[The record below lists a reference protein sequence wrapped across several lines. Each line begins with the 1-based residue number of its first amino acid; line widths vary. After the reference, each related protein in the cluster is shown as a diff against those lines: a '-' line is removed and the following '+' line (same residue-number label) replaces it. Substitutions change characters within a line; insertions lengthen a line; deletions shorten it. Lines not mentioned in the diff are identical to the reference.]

1 MFDAIDFKWNE
12 KTSQKTKL
20 NGEIKRL
27 EMLKENFCKEKEEII
42 RINGKIEGIEY
53 AIKILNEERQVT
65 QMKKVEVGEYIRT
78 AEGIFKVIAI
88 DKLYIYLD
96 KLYFDKQY
104 QTVRNVTFEDR
115 IVQHSFNLK
124 ELINE
129 NDIVEYRINSLS
141 ELKVGRVKK
150 YRDARSNKQYMGIEG
165 FDITKIYILS
175 VLIATKYKQECYV
188 VEDEKDE

>member
-1 MFDAIDFKWNE
+1 
-12 KTSQKTKL
+12 
-20 NGEIKRL
+20 
-27 EMLKENFCKEKEEII
+27 MLTESK
-42 RINGKIEGIEY
+42 
-53 AIKILNEERQVT
+53 VV

-88 DKLYIYLD
+88 DELYIYLD

-104 QTVRNVTFEDR
+104 QTVRNVTVEDR
-115 IVQHSFNLK
+115 IVRHSFNLK
-124 ELINE
+124 ELIDE
-129 NDIVEYRINSLS
+129 NDIVEYRVNSLS

-150 YRDARSNKQYMGIEG
+150 YRDARSNKQYLGVEG

-175 VLIATKYKQECYV
+175 ILIATKYKQECYA

>member
-12 KTSQKTKL
+12 KTDEITKL
-20 NGEIKRL
+20 NREIKRL
-27 EMLKENFCKEKEEII
+27 GIIKKNFCEEKEELI

-53 AIKILNEERQVT
+53 AIKILNEESRGM
-65 QMKKVEVGEYIRT
+65 QMKIDVGEYIRT

-88 DKLYIYLD
+88 DELYIYLD

-124 ELINE
+124 ELIDE

-150 YRDARSNKQYMGIEG
+150 YRDARSNKQYLGVEG

-175 VLIATKYKQECYV
+175 ILIATKYKQECYV

>member
-1 MFDAIDFKWNE
+1 MFDAIDFKWYE
-12 KTSQKTKL
+12 KTDQKTKL
-20 NGEIKRL
+20 NKEIRRL
-27 EMLKENFCKEKEEII
+27 EMIKKIFCKEEVEKI

-53 AIKILNEERQVT
+53 AIKILNKESQVAH
-65 QMKKVEVGEYIRT
+65 MKKVEVGEYIRT
-78 AEGIFKVIAI
+78 ADGIFKVIAI

-115 IVQHSFNLK
+115 IVQHSFSLK
-124 ELINE
+124 ELIDE

-141 ELKVGRVKK
+141 ELKVGIVKK
-150 YRDARSNKQYMGIEG
+150 YRDARSNKQYLGVEG

-175 VLIATKYKQECYV
+175 ILIETKYKQECYV
-188 VEDEKDE
+188 VEEEKDE